1 MEAIPATAADGLA
14 MAAAV
19 QRPAATL
26 VQRLAAGAGAGAG
39 RRMVA
44 ADPMV
49 AEAVAITNDILSAC
63 CR

>member
-19 QRPAATL
+19 QHPAAT
-26 VQRLAAGAGAGAG
+26 VAERRTAAGPP
-39 RRMVA
+39 MVA
-44 ADPMV
+44 ADHMV
-49 AEAVAITNDILSAC
+49 AEEAAIANDILSAC

>member
-1 MEAIPATAADGLA
+1 MEAIPATAVDGLV

-26 VQRLAAGAGAGAG
+26 VERLTAGAGADP
-39 RRMVA
+39 RMVA